1 MVTGVE
7 EAFQMK
13 WELREVTGLVGQV
26 KHKSTAGVWVCG
38 WQITHQVSDIRFTLF
53 REGQKATEE
62 CVCV

>member
-13 WELREVTGLVGQV
+13 WELGEVTGLVGQV

-53 REGQKATEE
+53 
-62 CVCV
+62 